1 MDDKK
6 LEKALKLKEEIKTLN
21 KFLDHMLNPYTK
33 GKLKV
38 MGPKAWLKFKV
49 SSLWS
54 KSEMELELDDDLV
67 RDIWP
72 IISNKLARL
81 EDEYEK
87 L

>member
-6 LEKALKLKEEIKTLN
+6 LEKALKLKEEIKTLD
-21 KFLDHMLNPYTK
+21 KFLDHMLNPYTR

-49 SSLWS
+49 SGWS

-67 RDIWP
+67 RDIWI
-72 IISNKLARL
+72 IISNKLAQL